1 MRVTYR
7 LRTIF
12 LRTSFGLHTTRLEPG
27 AHMLPSYLRHRSHM
41 RNEVACNRGQGS
53 LYRRH
58 ACEVD
63 SSSTSQACRRYRP
76 AMFLVAGGIMSSYV
90 GEVSQ
95 AVPAA
100 MSQVLR
106 WHMRTRLYSET
117 SLIRTLTGAIESV
130 RIKRVEFRE
139 NEESVSSECP

>member
-1 MRVTYR
+1 MPAVNVIHET
-7 LRTIF
+7 
-12 LRTSFGLHTTRLEPG
+12 
-27 AHMLPSYLRHRSHM
+27 M
-41 RNEVACNRGQGS
+41 
-53 LYRRH
+53 
-58 ACEVD
+58 
-63 SSSTSQACRRYRP
+63 RP
-76 AMFLVAGGIMSSYV
+76 AMFLVAGGVMSSYV

>member
-1 MRVTYR
+1 
-7 LRTIF
+7 
-12 LRTSFGLHTTRLEPG
+12 
-27 AHMLPSYLRHRSHM
+27 
-41 RNEVACNRGQGS
+41 
-53 LYRRH
+53 
-58 ACEVD
+58 
-63 SSSTSQACRRYRP
+63 
-76 AMFLVAGGIMSSYV
+76 MFLVAGGVMSSYV

-139 NEESVSSECP
+139 NEVSLSSGCP

>member
-1 MRVTYR
+1 
-7 LRTIF
+7 
-12 LRTSFGLHTTRLEPG
+12 
-27 AHMLPSYLRHRSHM
+27 
-41 RNEVACNRGQGS
+41 
-53 LYRRH
+53 
-58 ACEVD
+58 
-63 SSSTSQACRRYRP
+63 
-76 AMFLVAGGIMSSYV
+76 MFLVAGGVMSSYV

-106 WHMRTRLYSET
+106 WHMRTTLYSET

-139 NEESVSSECP
+139 NEMSLSSGCP

>member
-1 MRVTYR
+1 
-7 LRTIF
+7 
-12 LRTSFGLHTTRLEPG
+12 
-27 AHMLPSYLRHRSHM
+27 
-41 RNEVACNRGQGS
+41 
-53 LYRRH
+53 
-58 ACEVD
+58 
-63 SSSTSQACRRYRP
+63 
-76 AMFLVAGGIMSSYV
+76 MSSYV

-117 SLIRTLTGAIESV
+117 SLIRTLTGAIESD